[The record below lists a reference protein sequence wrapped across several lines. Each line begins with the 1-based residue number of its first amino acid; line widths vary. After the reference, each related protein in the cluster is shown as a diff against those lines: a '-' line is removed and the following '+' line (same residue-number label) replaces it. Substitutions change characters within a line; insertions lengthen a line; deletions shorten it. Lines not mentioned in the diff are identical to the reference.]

1 VRGNTPLHNAAQRH
15 HSEICERLLQY
26 GGMCVKSFCHS
37 HLCNQQKKKKKTADP
52 NMKNNDGKIPLE
64 LATDKETMKVL
75 EDYDPRQKSWKW
87 M

>member
-1 VRGNTPLHNAAQRH
+1 
-15 HSEICERLLQY
+15 LLFIL
-26 GGMCVKSFCHS
+26 SI
-37 HLCNQQKKKKKTADP
+37 ADP
-52 NMKNNDGKIPLE
+52 NMKNNEGKIALE